1 MPEQT
6 NLQEQK
12 FNVRLKESK
21 IWTQMMVAF
30 LKKQGHIEDFRQATP
45 EEDKNQLIDY
55 WFKFPGEERYAP
67 IGFKLR
73 IDPAKRD
80 IPVVYSQPFYG
91 VNCDKTVLGR
101 DYRCLADGGVEHYYV
116 AVKNETKEFC
126 EIYRISKAKLSPAIE
141 EMISSWKAEETTSG
155 MFIPHDK
162 LTEVRNAAL
171 LKNLNW
177 GKGFRKIWQ
186 TANGEI
192 WWQKNLTEK
201 FAKVNL
207 YVPESFKEESFPIST
222 AIHKKM
228 MVSYDKFMSGDE
240 TP

>member
-6 NLQEQK
+6 KLQEQK

-30 LKKQGHIEDFRQATP
+30 LKKIGHIEDFRQATP
-45 EEDKNQLIDY
+45 DEDKNQLIDY
-55 WFKFPGEERYAP
+55 WFKFPNQEDYRP

-91 VNCDKTVLGR
+91 VNSDKTVLGR

-116 AVKNETKEFC
+116 AVKNEMKQFC
-126 EIYRISKAKLSPAIE
+126 EIYRISKVKLSPAIE
-141 EMISSWKAEETTSG
+141 EMIQSWKVGEMESG
-155 MFIPHDK
+155 MFIAHDK
-162 LTEVRNAAL
+162 LTEVRNDAL
-171 LKNLNW
+171 LKNMNW

-186 TANGEI
+186 TSNGEI
-192 WWQKNLTEK
+192 WWQKNINEK
-201 FAKVNL
+201 FSKINL
-207 YVPESFKEESFPIST
+207 YVPESFKEESFPISS
-222 AIHKKM
+222 AVYKRM
-228 MVSYDKFMSGDE
+228 AASYEKFMSSDE